1 MKEKLLK
8 IIEKLGLA
16 SKFKENNLTE
26 DDWQKFEEAFEAEYG
41 TSIADAMDAQERLQ
55 ASQQERQRIVAALS
69 EGNNGDDKDEQTT
82 SSSINI
88 EEEVKA
94 LKEASRKKD
103 AVIAEK
109 ERQLENMSKT
119 AKEDRAQEVVKVS
132 ASLNGPGT
140 NGRYFLGIEH
150 PRFSMSKRWNQIAAN
165 PAYAALNPPSKSDE
179 KEFHKEIID
188 YSESLAQRFA
198 YLKANNLLTKVA
210 SGEFEYDMD
219 DVNKTLGD
227 QYVVRRQDQL
237 IARILKYRTVTDI
250 FPVRYGIQDR
260 DVLFNAFL
268 SEVSQAYQEGGV
280 FKGDMEIQP
289 EFGHVD
295 DAMFKVVFGSLKTI
309 ERNYLGYT
317 NKEGSDPIK
326 WTMFEYTLLLS
337 YEKMA
342 QEQNKRRIVGIYV
355 HPEKGVPG
363 SYRTASTGFIYTLLR
378 YIHENTLLPHEDE
391 SYADYSATTF
401 LDAVQE
407 FVADVRTTQDED
419 QNLDG
424 MVLLLNAN
432 HRTWFLKNIRAQYGK
447 DADFKDIK
455 GRDIVPD
462 DGTPIVWVPNM
473 GQFKLMC
480 LEVLGN
486 LQCIENIPGEML
498 NVQIQKDMELV
509 KGWSTWKE
517 GFGAEYVG
525 KHFDSL
531 DALKENNYSF
541 QQVFC
546 NKPAVKVGADLATL
560 PSSGFWLV
568 TPDNTEAT
576 AVTDISGAKKGIAYV
591 IECGG
596 TTNASTIAKSGK
608 FEAITK
614 AYSPTKVGDYIMV
627 ILNSEGKFLELER
640 REGGVRTINKELQP
654 NIPGAR

>member
-227 QYVVRRQDQL
+227 QYVVRRQD
-237 IARILKYRTVTDI
+237 
-250 FPVRYGIQDR
+250 
-260 DVLFNAFL
+260 
-268 SEVSQAYQEGGV
+268 
-280 FKGDMEIQP
+280 
-289 EFGHVD
+289 
-295 DAMFKVVFGSLKTI
+295 
-309 ERNYLGYT
+309 
-317 NKEGSDPIK
+317 
-326 WTMFEYTLLLS
+326 
-337 YEKMA
+337 
-342 QEQNKRRIVGIYV
+342 
-355 HPEKGVPG
+355 
-363 SYRTASTGFIYTLLR
+363 ST
-378 YIHENTLLPHEDE
+378 
-391 SYADYSATTF
+391 
-401 LDAVQE
+401 
-407 FVADVRTTQDED
+407 
-419 QNLDG
+419 
-424 MVLLLNAN
+424 
-432 HRTWFLKNIRAQYGK
+432 
-447 DADFKDIK
+447 
-455 GRDIVPD
+455 
-462 DGTPIVWVPNM
+462 
-473 GQFKLMC
+473 
-480 LEVLGN
+480 
-486 LQCIENIPGEML
+486 
-498 NVQIQKDMELV
+498 
-509 KGWSTWKE
+509 
-517 GFGAEYVG
+517 
-525 KHFDSL
+525 
-531 DALKENNYSF
+531 
-541 QQVFC
+541 
-546 NKPAVKVGADLATL
+546 
-560 PSSGFWLV
+560 
-568 TPDNTEAT
+568 
-576 AVTDISGAKKGIAYV
+576 
-591 IECGG
+591 
-596 TTNASTIAKSGK
+596 
-608 FEAITK
+608 
-614 AYSPTKVGDYIMV
+614 YSPY
-627 ILNSEGKFLELER
+627 
-640 REGGVRTINKELQP
+640 P
-654 NIPGAR
+654 